1 MGLFVQLHTRISQN
15 LNQALQSLKAQWDKI
30 QRPYRLLMKIRV
42 PVNAKNFI
50 AEIVLD
56 NSNDAIL
63 VMRQSGQ
70 IIYSNKNANRLFE
83 KNSKSTLTNQSITE
97 VFSGF
102 SEVECNKLNE
112 AILLIRANQ
121 TLELV
126 GKDTFGR
133 PRIYLIEICA
143 IKKTNRPTLISLT
156 IKDISQNEVLR
167 YENDFLKTHDITTG
181 TYNRE
186 AFLDKL
192 QRSMGRAE
200 RYNTNCAVM
209 FFGLDGFAAINQAY
223 GHKFGDMIL
232 KEVAKRIQSV
242 IRDTDVVARFGG
254 DEFLVLLD
262 RLDNPHEAGKIA
274 DYIIR
279 SIHQPFQQ
287 DFEMDFIN
295 LSAGIA
301 IYPQDEE
308 DPTLLIQCA
317 RMGLLEAKQK
327 GKSGY
332 QYYQDKMQE
341 VAQRKIIVANELRK
355 ALRTNQLEVYFQPL
369 LQTKTL
375 KVLGVEALARWHH
388 PQLGYMSP
396 QEFVCIAEEMGF
408 IAILG
413 RYIFTLACQHFSH
426 WTNDKKIHADFKLAI
441 NLSVKEF
448 LKEDFVDFI
457 NQTVKKYNICPSTIQ
472 LEITESIF
480 IKDTDLIIKK
490 LNELKSN
497 KFEIVMD
504 DFGTGYSCLSILS
517 DLPIDAIKIDK
528 SFSEKLC
535 SPNPSH
541 QAIVRAIVELSKNL
555 QIKTI
560 AEGIETVAQ
569 QSYMTKLGVD
579 GLQGFLFAKP
589 MNPKDTH
596 AYIQNFSLL
605 DKRAIE

>member
-1 MGLFVQLHTRISQN
+1 MQLHTKIG
-15 LNQALQSLKAQWDKI
+15 QSLNEALLGLKSQWHKM
-30 QRPYRLLMKIRV
+30 QRPYRLLMKVRV
-42 PVNAKNFI
+42 SVNTKSFI
-50 AEIVLD
+50 AETVLD
-56 NSNDAIL
+56 NTNDAIL
-63 VMRQSGQ
+63 VICPSGQ
-70 IIYSNKNANRLFE
+70 VVYSNKNANRLFE
-83 KNSKSTLTNQSITE
+83 KNNTALINQSITD
-97 VFSGF
+97 VFSVF
-102 SEVECNKLNE
+102 SETERNKLSE
-112 AILLIRANQ
+112 ALLFIRPNQ
-121 TLELV
+121 TLELI
-126 GKDTFGR
+126 GKDLFGR

-143 IKKTNRPTLISLT
+143 IKKINKPTLISLT
-156 IKDISQNEVLR
+156 IKDVSQNEVLR

-200 RYNTNCAVM
+200 RYNTHCAVI
-209 FFGLDGFAAINQAY
+209 FFGLDGFTAINQAY
-223 GHKFGDMIL
+223 GHKSGDLIL
-232 KEVAKRIQSV
+232 KEVAKRMQSI

-262 RLDNPHEAGKIA
+262 RLDNPLEAGKIA
-274 DYIIR
+274 EYIIR
-279 SIHQPFQQ
+279 AIQQPFQQ
-287 DFEMDFIN
+287 EFEIDFIN

-341 VAQRKIIVANELRK
+341 GAQRKIIVANELRK

-375 KVLGVEALARWHH
+375 KLICVEALARWHH

-396 QEFVCIAEEMGF
+396 QEFVSIAEEMGF
-408 IAILG
+408 ISILG
-413 RYIFTLACQHFSH
+413 RYIFTSACQHFSN
-426 WTNDKKIHADFKLAI
+426 WINENKSNFDFKLAI

-448 LKEDFVDFI
+448 LKEDFVEFI
-457 NQTVKKYNICPSTIQ
+457 NQTAKKYGLCPSKIQ

-490 LNELKSN
+490 LNELKAN

-517 DLPIDAIKIDK
+517 ELPIDVLKIDQ
-528 SFSEKLC
+528 SFSKKLC

-541 QAIVRAIVELSKNL
+541 QAIVRAIVDLSKNL

-569 QSYMTKLGVD
+569 QSYMAKLGVD

-589 MNPKDTH
+589 MNPQDMH
-596 AYIQNFSLL
+596 AYIQNSCLS
-605 DKRAIE
+605 DKSAGE